1 MNGETCWTYFSMNGI
16 LTVLQ
21 NKYFRLSPWDVFWEI
36 TFWPSFVKRTW
47 VPLKECKKLTL
58 SLSLKKPLVQATSW
72 ICLSS
77 FYFSPL
83 LGLTLSQCVSLY
95 SWKYNNFHKCISHS
109 VQWIFRTL
117 QPLSKRDFFSSEKIG
132 SKGPKWKLRRQR
144 WERNFQLFEGS

>member
-1 MNGETCWTYFSMNGI
+1 MEKPVERSIFQWMEYLLFYKINTSACRRETSSG
-16 LTVLQ
+16 
-21 NKYFRLSPWDVFWEI
+21 RS
-36 TFWPSFVKRTW
+36 FWPSFVKRTW

-72 ICLSS
+72 ICLPLL
-77 FYFSPL
+77 YFSPL
-83 LGLTLSQCVSLY
+83 LGLMLSQCVSLY
-95 SWKYNNFHKCISHS
+95 SWKYNNFHKCISYS